1 MNTLPNVNTR
11 QSGNEDILSNA
22 GFTSNVLLS
31 TNDLQGVSVRYAPD
45 PTKQWFVMRVTY
57 NRVRKA
63 HDFISKDKTEAYFP
77 EHYIQRNVNG
87 KQKRILE
94 PLLAGILFVYST
106 KEKVESYVRQ
116 LPFLTYY
123 YNHFKTNPDGKN
135 PPLTVAYDDM
145 MNFIQATS
153 VDNEHIK
160 LVTPQQCHYKS
171 GDRVRVIAGDFKGV
185 EGHIARVAGQQRVIV
200 EIENLCL
207 IATAYVPTAFIEVIT
222 DSNI

>member
-1 MNTLPNVNTR
+1 MDTLPNVNTR
-11 QSGNEDILSNA
+11 ESKSDATLSNA
-22 GFTSNVLLS
+22 GLTSNVLLKA
-31 TNDLQGVSVRYAPD
+31 NDLQGVSVRYAPN
-45 PTKQWFVMRVTY
+45 PKKQWFVMRVTY
-57 NRVRKA
+57 NRIYKA
-63 HDFISKDKTEAYFP
+63 YDSISKDKTEAYFP
-77 EHYIQRNVNG
+77 VHYVQKNING
-87 KQKRILE
+87 KKKRVLE

-135 PPLTVAYDDM
+135 PPLIVDYDDM

-153 VDNEHIK
+153 VDNEHIR

-185 EGHIARVAGQQRVIV
+185 EGRIARVAGQQRVIV

-207 IATAYVPTAFIEVIT
+207 IATAYVPTAFIEVIKV
-222 DSNI
+222 N